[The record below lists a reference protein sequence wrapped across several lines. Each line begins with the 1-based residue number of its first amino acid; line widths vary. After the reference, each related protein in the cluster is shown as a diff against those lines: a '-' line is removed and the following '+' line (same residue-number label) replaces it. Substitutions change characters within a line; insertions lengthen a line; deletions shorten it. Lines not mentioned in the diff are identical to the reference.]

1 MSQNIASNMATNQGF
16 NMAFNIAGEPG
27 DDGGGGI
34 PSNAWVDDAGQ
45 GMVDDAGQY
54 IIFT

>member
-1 MSQNIASNMATNQGF
+1 MSQNIAFNMADNMAY
-16 NMAFNIAGEPG
+16 NMAFNIAGQPG

-34 PSNAWVDDAGQ
+34 PGNAWVDDAGQ